1 MIPVNYQN
9 KMAYIDIKCEL
20 PQNEK
25 CRTDRQVGQMMINDE
40 LRRALE
46 LFAKRWKLENELE
59 QLERMLEVCLQ
70 MKEARFLGNELK
82 YLDLLEDFAN
92 SYCLSSHEMLLEF
105 KMLFLQI
112 NDNF

>member
-46 LFAKRWKLENELE
+46 LFAKRWKLEDELE

-70 MKEARFLGNELK
+70 MKEARLVGNEQK
-82 YLDLLEDFAN
+82 YLELLDDFSD
-92 SYCLSSHEMLLEF
+92 SYCLSSQEMLLEF
-105 KMLFLQI
+105 KMLLQI
-112 NDNF
+112 N